1 MKRFLI
7 WMAVILGAFFVFIF
21 LAYLF
26 ISSLFDTEPMVGSNS
41 YVLMRLGGGIQ
52 EYQPPDAMEEY
63 LRGTVIDLKKVRQ
76 SLKMAAVDD
85 RIKRIILDVGFVQT
99 GFAKLHEMQQLIGEY
114 RESGKKIIAC
124 LEYGLTRD
132 YYLATACDSIFIQP
146 GGTLFLTGLLAEVT
160 FYKGMFDKIGVEAD
174 FEHVGK
180 YKNAP
185 EVYTH
190 QTMSD
195 AQREVIDEI
204 LDVRYADIIKTIAQT
219 RNISE
224 MRVRDLMENVSGFSA
239 EEALARGLID
249 GVKYLDEVEILES
262 QGEKK
267 LSKIFSVEYSR
278 LSPSSLGLEK
288 GPAIAVIYCSGTIAG
303 GEDTSGPYFGDIV
316 GANRVTRNIRLAA
329 KSKSIKAII
338 LRINSPG
345 GSGIASDQ
353 IWHAVAQ
360 AKKAK
365 PVVASISDVGA
376 SGGYLISLPADS
388 IVAQKLS
395 LIGSI
400 GVFAGK
406 FNINKLYSK
415 LGLNTVSLQ
424 RGKNAS
430 LFSLNSKFSDSE
442 RKVVRKMIEDTYKDF
457 IQKVADSRNLTVDQI
472 YPLAQGRVWNGEMG
486 KELGLIDII
495 GGLDEAIEIAKE
507 LAEIDK
513 SENVRLLYYPKRKS
527 FLTQLLRT
535 ISVSTEVLRNPLRQL
550 RNHLQE
556 LHSVPLMII
565 PFSLEYY

>member
-85 RIKRIILDVGFVQT
+85 RIKGIILDVGFVQT

-513 SENVRLLYYPKRKS
+513 RENVRLLYYPKRKS